1 VINWYYHP
9 GRGIIMDLKKE
20 LLEIRSLLVSA
31 QTDLEEND
39 DLIIAV
45 KEWKIPSAIDKID
58 VLLESLD

>member
-1 VINWYYHP
+1 
-9 GRGIIMDLKKE
+9 MDLKKE